1 MNKPNPTK
9 KQKKEIVS
17 PVFKILSFLATNLP
31 DFLEFFPYDKTNIN
45 SMGEDELTGALVFF
59 LINRSR
65 AEDFSF
71 MPQATQKGRRTVDI
85 GVFLFGNRLSHIFCI
100 EAKFLPH
107 SPFDYVTG
115 EYAAIKRFKA
125 MQHGVNNS
133 VDNIPLPQNGIIAYV
148 KSGTFEKH
156 FIKINKEIQK
166 FANRFSQKPDDFGLN
181 WDKSEQLEKIY
192 FKSIAKLF
200 SKHPRQKA
208 PEVKLYHFWVNIP
221 QISSTAKTHKNAQ
234 KNQSRVGPN

>member
-1 MNKPNPTK
+1 MSKPNPTK

-31 DFLEFFPYDKTNIN
+31 DFWEFFPYDKTNTN
-45 SMGEDELTGALVFF
+45 SMGEDELTEALVFF
-59 LINRSR
+59 LTNKSR

-71 MPQATQKGRRTVDI
+71 MPQAIQKGRRTVDI
-85 GVFLFGNRLSHIFCI
+85 GVFLFGNRLSYIFCI

-107 SPFDYVTG
+107 SPFDYITG

-133 VDNIPLPQNGIIAYV
+133 IDNIPLPQNGIIAYV

-156 FIKINKEIQK
+156 FIKINEEIRK
-166 FANRFSQKPDDFGLN
+166 IANKHSQKPDDFGLTWN
-181 WDKSEQLEKIY
+181 ISEQLKKIY

-200 SKHPRQKA
+200 SIHPRQKA
-208 PEVKLYHFWVNIP
+208 SNLELYHFWVYIP

-234 KNQSRVGPN
+234 KNQSRVEPN